1 MFIGLLPE
9 YKNNQLELSMM
20 TQAYAQFYDYEDD
33 FSCSQCHNPLCTGSC
48 YGPTSGCSACG
59 SRDCNG
65 SCMDVCSQC
74 GRMGCNGSC
83 TYHCGYCGS
92 TTCGGNCR
100 IPDSCSCCRKSK
112 CVCRKCSECYGVI
125 ADSGGRFPGCYNYC
139 YGKTCTTCGKRH
151 CTTHGN

>member
-33 FSCSQCHNPLCTGSC
+33 FSCSQCHNPLCTGNC

-74 GRMGCNGSC
+74 ATALVLITVDIAVQLHAVAIVGFLILALAVVRASVYVVSAVNAMG
-83 TYHCGYCGS
+83 
-92 TTCGGNCR
+92 
-100 IPDSCSCCRKSK
+100 
-112 CVCRKCSECYGVI
+112 
-125 ADSGGRFPGCYNYC
+125 
-139 YGKTCTTCGKRH
+139 
-151 CTTHGN
+151 